1 MKHLDAIEDSSPNL
15 CPVYAYLAS
24 NALPFEPLEEALRHG
39 IVAAVAAPTHAGD
52 PIVRHKEA
60 ITKRADIPVMTIAA
74 RVIANPSVMR
84 KIRDPLA
91 AICRGGT

>member
-1 MKHLDAIEDSSPNL
+1 MKHLDAIEDNSPNRF
-15 CPVYAYLAS
+15 PVDVYHAS
-24 NALPFEPLEEALRHG
+24 NAFPLEPLEETLRHG

-52 PIVRHKEA
+52 PIVRYKEA
-60 ITKRADIPVMTIAA
+60 ITKRADIPVMTIATRA
-74 RVIANPSVMR
+74 IANPALMR